1 MLAVL
6 WDEASRYV
14 YFVVTIFI
22 LLPLKGKWDKW
33 RQDNRELVKKVASL
47 EQDISK
53 VSDKQDNHE
62 ERFNKIDLKLD
73 ENRNRS
79 DIKNEEVLKYL
90 SKIGKQTAVNTA
102 KLEDSK

>member
-22 LLPLKGKWDKW
+22 LLPLKSKWDRW
-33 RQDNRELVKKVASL
+33 RQDNKELVKKVASL

-53 VSDKQDNHE
+53 VNDKQDNQAD
-62 ERFNKIDLKLD
+62 RFDKLEKRLDENQLRSDRKNETLLNLLNKID
-73 ENRNRS
+73 
-79 DIKNEEVLKYL
+79 
-90 SKIGKQTAVNTA
+90 KQTAVNTA

>member
-53 VSDKQDNHE
+53 VNEKQDTHA
-62 ERFNKIDLKLD
+62 ERFDKLEKKLD
-73 ENRNRS
+73 ENQS
-79 DIKNEEVLKYL
+79 KSELKNSQLFDL
-90 SKIGKQTAVNTA
+90 LNKIDKQTAVNTA
-102 KLEDSK
+102 KLEADK